1 MFGSADEPSDATLS
15 HFTFLQYGA
24 LPAGHQE
31 VFEKWVKAAEGGA
44 APTRRRE
51 AHLGNFAVAVHFHE
65 LHQSRQEEEEKVHK
79 SVMDEFVV
87 VATKVPR
94 RYRVRYLE

>member
-24 LPAGHQE
+24 LPAGL
-31 VFEKWVKAAEGGA
+31 GGA
-44 APTRRRE
+44 APTRRRK
-51 AHLGNFAVAVHFHE
+51 ARLGNFAVAVHLHE
-65 LHQSRQEEEEKVHK
+65 LHQSRQEEEEKFQK

-94 RYRVRYLE
+94 RYRVSSLE